1 MSWSAGIGLPPRLAL
16 TALAVGA
23 ALAGISWVWG
33 PESLRPSSVFLSFV
47 LAWTA
52 MIDIDRFLLPNVL
65 TLGLVVCGLVI
76 AALQGLAPFI
86 TCAIGAALGY
96 GVLAGAAL
104 LYRLVRKREGL
115 GLGDAKLLAAAG
127 AWLGWMAL
135 PSVLLAASGAA
146 ISVVIAMAIVRRK
159 FDRLAPLAFGPFIAL
174 GFWLVWTFDP
184 LGLARI
190 QP

>member
-1 MSWSAGIGLPPRLAL
+1 MSWSAGIGLKPRLAGI
-16 TALAVGA
+16 ALALGAVFAVVGC
-23 ALAGISWVWG
+23 IWG
-33 PESLRPSSVFLSFV
+33 PESQRPSTAFLSFV

-76 AALQGLAPFI
+76 AALQGPAPFI
-86 TCAIGAALGY
+86 ACAIAAALGY

-104 LYRLVRKREGL
+104 LYRLLRKREGL

-146 ISVVIAMAIVRRK
+146 MSVVIAMAIVRRK
-159 FDRLAPLAFGPFIAL
+159 FDRLAPVAFGPFIAA